1 MKSKSSSLN
10 GFNKLA
16 RLVLP
21 GALILGTSC
30 AYNVRKSLVSAG
42 LDFVKG
48 TAGDV
53 LDEFFPVQDLFA
65 TGE

>member
-1 MKSKSSSLN
+1 MQTQSRSVKRAH
-10 GFNKLA
+10 KLA

-53 LDEFFPVQDLFA
+53 LDELFPVQDLFA